1 MNGQQRIEAI
11 LESAAAMC
19 DVAEL
24 KPSTRQDLI
33 ERLKN
38 EPADAQEHVL
48 AEMINWLQKRNKIQ

>member
-1 MNGQQRIEAI
+1 MNGQQRIDAI
-11 LESAAAMC
+11 LEMSAAMC
-19 DVAEL
+19 NVDEL

-38 EPADAQEHVL
+38 EPPDAQEHVL